1 MLRLL
6 LLRHAKAAW
15 SSGTLDLDRPLAKR
29 GQEAALAM
37 GNYLKRERLAPDLA
51 VVSPARRTQETWE
64 RVQPILGEIEM
75 RSDGRIYEA
84 PVGRLLEVVRDVE
97 PEIRTLMVIGHNPGF
112 EELARLLIG
121 EGDMDSILRLGQK
134 YPTAGL
140 AVIDFELES
149 WGDVAQK
156 SGRLERFV
164 TPKSL
169 GSGEDD

>member
-15 SSGTLDLDRPLAKR
+15 PGGVLDLDRPLAKR
-29 GQEAALAM
+29 GQEASLVMAD
-37 GNYLKRERLAPDLA
+37 YLKRERLLPNL
-51 VVSPARRTQETWE
+51 VIVSPARRTHETWE
-64 RVQPILGEIEM
+64 RVQPIVGEIAM
-75 RSDGRIYEA
+75 RPDGRIYEA
-84 PVGRLLEVVRDVE
+84 PVGRLLEVVREVE
-97 PEIRTLMVIGHNPGF
+97 PGIRTLMMIGHNPGF

-121 EGDMDSILRLGQK
+121 EGDMDGILRLGQK

-140 AVIDFELES
+140 AVIDFALED
-149 WGDVAQK
+149 WAYVAHK

-169 GSGEDD
+169 GNGEDD